1 MPTLTIPTASRPGAL
16 QECLGSFVDKN
27 RQIERI
33 LILDDSGSDDA
44 VAANGAVIKS
54 VAGNSARSLEHVTR
68 HKKKRLVSRLNEIS
82 HRAIPE
88 SVLRFALFGDPR
100 MQTVRGAGCNRNA
113 GLLLCAG
120 DRLVSID
127 DDARYA
133 FSQIVQTAGAETKP
147 QQYSPEPEFRELHV
161 TGAVDSQKRI
171 ENLTGP
177 LNEDAASLLLS
188 SLSKQFETAP
198 DRHGRVRLAMS
209 GIVGNRWYD
218 RPEALF
224 FNEGPLREEIYRK
237 RRRYL
242 AARES
247 GLAIMQAPAATATDA
262 SFFVTCFS
270 GMDATEILPPFPPA
284 GHADDTLFSL
294 VMKGCYPNDLIAH
307 LPFVVRHDLGP
318 PRPVRKEHFYRKGV
332 TFNLMTGTLIR
343 EASAVP
349 QTDSVDEAMRLIGRR
364 MQRLAEL
371 SHEEWMEQC
380 HDLRLRRIAQT
391 IEGLERRLERY
402 NEKPAFWA
410 RDVERH
416 IEFLRTDNIEPSH
429 AVPRELLVD
438 NSEEDATALHRDF
451 FRSYGELLTVWPE
464 IWQAARTLN
473 EDRIEVIH

>member
-1 MPTLTIPTASRPGAL
+1 MPTLTIPTSNRPEAL
-16 QECLGSFVDKN
+16 QTCLGSFVD
-27 RQIERI
+27 RDQQFERI
-33 LILDDSGSDDA
+33 LILDDSGSEKANTANEAA
-44 VAANGAVIKS
+44 VGS
-54 VAGNSARSLEHVTR
+54 VQGGRARSLEHVTR
-68 HKKKRLVSRLNEIS
+68 HKKKRLISRLKEIS
-82 HRAIPE
+82 HGAIPE
-88 SVLRFALFGDPR
+88 TAIDFALFGDQR
-100 MQTVRGAGCNRNA
+100 LQTVRGAGCNRNA

-127 DDARYA
+127 DDARYG
-133 FSQIVQTAGAETKP
+133 FSQTVQTAGAETKP
-147 QQYSPEPEFRELHV
+147 LLYTPEPEFRELHV
-161 TGAVDSQKRI
+161 TGAVDSQRRI
-171 ENLTGP
+171 ENLTEP

-188 SLSKQFETAP
+188 NLSKQFETAP
-198 DRHGRVRLAMS
+198 GRHGRVRLAMS

-262 SFFVTCFS
+262 TFFVTCFS
-270 GMDATEILPPFPPA
+270 AMDAKNILPPFPPA

-332 TFNLMTGTLIR
+332 TFNLMTGALIR

-349 QTDSVDEAMRLIGRR
+349 QTDAADAAMRLIGRR

-371 SHEEWMEQC
+371 SHEEWIEQC
-380 HDLRLRRIAQT
+380 HDLRMRRIART

-416 IEFLRTDNIEPSH
+416 IDFLRTDNIEPSH